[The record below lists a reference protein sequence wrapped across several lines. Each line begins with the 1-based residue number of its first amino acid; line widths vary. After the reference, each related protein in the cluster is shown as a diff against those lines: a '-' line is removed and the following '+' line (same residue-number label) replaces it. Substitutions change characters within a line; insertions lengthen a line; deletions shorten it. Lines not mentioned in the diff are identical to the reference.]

1 MSGLTVLSFA
11 AVVSGMALLPRQ
23 QPEVLCDGSRFPKL
37 EDCETL
43 SSVWSADLGASSD
56 FFEGQPCN
64 IYVSVTHDLNCML
77 TACQAPGHEDV
88 TSFPHQLAYDSY
100 VEIRET
106 CIFPQNAGGLCNPG
120 DQTYQFQ
127 AFNDPDFN
135 PERRRKVL
143 DQGDFEVIPA
153 SREEVAKLADK
164 AAAKNQQQVEKR
176 QQDGDDSASITVISQ
191 NVIAPNSRQAVTGRL
206 PAGSSYTIS
215 ETDTFSVGITTSFS
229 LEAGFFDIFSASA
242 GLDIST
248 DYSVANTQ
256 GLTVVVQCEN
266 GQQGTIFWTPLSTR
280 YQGNWNPSGDAFDVY
295 IPIESSADSYAVECI
310 G

>member
-1 MSGLTVLSFA
+1 
-11 AVVSGMALLPRQ
+11 
-23 QPEVLCDGSRFPKL
+23 
-37 EDCETL
+37 
-43 SSVWSADLGASSD
+43 
-56 FFEGQPCN
+56 
-64 IYVSVTHDLNCML
+64 
-77 TACQAPGHEDV
+77 
-88 TSFPHQLAYDSY
+88 
-100 VEIRET
+100 
-106 CIFPQNAGGLCNPG
+106 
-120 DQTYQFQ
+120 
-127 AFNDPDFN
+127 
-135 PERRRKVL
+135 
-143 DQGDFEVIPA
+143 
-153 SREEVAKLADK
+153 
-164 AAAKNQQQVEKR
+164 
-176 QQDGDDSASITVISQ
+176 VISQ

-256 GLTVVVQCEN
+256 GLTVAVQCEN